1 MTFAFQLINEKEVK
15 MAYVKSKKRVN
26 KKCDR
31 CGNILKNRC
40 AHAKYCK
47 NCARIRE
54 KEYHKL
60 KRQKDTKVG

>member
-1 MTFAFQLINEKEVK
+1 